1 METQWQ
7 GHSVADERLALRRD
21 RRGAPSPQK
30 FPAPRRVSRPAYGLT
45 ATFDTASRCS
55 ADELSAVFEFEGM
68 NRERC
73 PTA

>member
-21 RRGAPSPQK
+21 GMGAPSPK
-30 FPAPRRVSRPAYGLT
+30 NSRRP
-45 ATFDTASRCS
+45 
-55 ADELSAVFEFEGM
+55 EGSVAL
-68 NRERC
+68 